1 MFTDSNGD
9 ITMNPTVQVI
19 SDNERYPEGNFV
31 VSTVKLTTVINRV
44 WRLSFF
50 LPTFSSLPLIH
61 DMTDKKFKEVYHEAM
76 TEIYKASIP
85 SASWDDL
92 LRDSPR
98 NEAGQILIPYE
109 DYHISDQILDEI
121 IETTAK
127 KHRLNQFELQS
138 LRSNVYLGPSPI
150 SIRPKS

>member
-1 MFTDSNGD
+1 MDSNGD

-19 SDNERYPEGNFV
+19 SDNERYLEGDFM

-50 LPTFSSLPLIH
+50 LPTSSSLPLIH
-61 DMTDKKFKEVYHEAM
+61 DMTNKKFKEVYHEAM

-109 DYHISDQILDEI
+109 DYHISDLILDEI

-127 KHRLNQFELQS
+127 KYRLNQFELQS

-150 SIRPKS
+150 SIQPKS

>member
-1 MFTDSNGD
+1 
-9 ITMNPTVQVI
+9 
-19 SDNERYPEGNFV
+19 
-31 VSTVKLTTVINRV
+31 
-44 WRLSFF
+44 
-50 LPTFSSLPLIH
+50 
-61 DMTDKKFKEVYHEAM
+61 MTNKKFREIYHEAM

-85 SASWDDL
+85 SASWDEL

-127 KHRLNQFELQS
+127 KYRLNQFDLQS